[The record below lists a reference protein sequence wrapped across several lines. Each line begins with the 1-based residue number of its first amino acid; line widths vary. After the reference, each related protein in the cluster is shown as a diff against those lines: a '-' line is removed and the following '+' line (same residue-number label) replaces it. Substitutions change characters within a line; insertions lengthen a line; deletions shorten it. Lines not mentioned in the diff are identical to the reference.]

1 MRAVWDWLS
10 ILFQL
15 LLLSFVKSSKNAIW
29 IWELDDILN
38 CFYLSSELIF
48 SLRTLRLP
56 RILLYSIFGS
66 WSNWPLH
73 KEKLCNEWMNARMMS
88 KSTHSNWKKKPL
100 KKLTCL
106 HFEPGPQTSGLVGSS
121 AIFNGA
127 KVFIATTLRGV
138 GTGRGGPPRFW
149 QEYQQHLFLPK
160 VFCLILLLVQK
171 CLTIL
176 KFFFTVNMAI
186 Y

>member
-1 MRAVWDWLS
+1 
-10 ILFQL
+10 
-15 LLLSFVKSSKNAIW
+15 
-29 IWELDDILN
+29 
-38 CFYLSSELIF
+38 
-48 SLRTLRLP
+48 
-56 RILLYSIFGS
+56 
-66 WSNWPLH
+66 
-73 KEKLCNEWMNARMMS
+73 MNARIMS

-127 KVFIATTLRGV
+127 KVFIATTLRAV

-160 VFCLILLLVQK
+160 VFCLIVLLVQK
-171 CLTIL
+171 CFTTL
-176 KFFFTVNMAI
+176 KFFSSYTPGGFVWCDRPFYLVKLSQEKWECDFHDDALPLSFQLQVTEVHF
-186 Y
+186 